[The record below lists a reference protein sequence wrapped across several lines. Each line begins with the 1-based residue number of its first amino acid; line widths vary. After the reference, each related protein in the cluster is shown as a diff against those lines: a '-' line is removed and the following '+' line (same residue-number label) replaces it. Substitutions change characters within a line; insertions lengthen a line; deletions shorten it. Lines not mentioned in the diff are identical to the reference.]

1 MPIGQLYPARLCR
14 LCRCQPA
21 PPPAPKG
28 QADTTNSYPK
38 PSAHTAGGEFSE
50 SFSLLPPP
58 VPPWGKHCSRGD
70 SMKRAGHTLGVA
82 SLRTSGGLLLS
93 PQGSKKPLFFSSA
106 CGAASARQTRSATP
120 KAGPFLWLGA
130 KGRQSTNQ
138 ALFALSLLILPHR
151 QGRRKW

>member
-28 QADTTNSYPK
+28 QADTNNRYPM

-70 SMKRAGHTLGVA
+70 SINKAGHTLGVA
-82 SLRTSGGLLLS
+82 SLRTVAGFSYRHRVAMCLC
-93 PQGSKKPLFFSSA
+93 FFLCP

-120 KAGPFLWLGA
+120 KAGPFLWLG
-130 KGRQSTNQ
+130 GRGKKCAYGVSVGSPF
-138 ALFALSLLILPHR
+138 LLHSLLTP
-151 QGRRKW
+151 